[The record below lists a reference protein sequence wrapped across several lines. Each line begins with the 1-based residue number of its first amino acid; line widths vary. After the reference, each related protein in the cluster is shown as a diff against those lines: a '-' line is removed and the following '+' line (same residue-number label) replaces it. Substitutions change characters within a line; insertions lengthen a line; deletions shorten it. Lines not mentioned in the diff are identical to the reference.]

1 MELSNYLQS
10 HFPGLKLMP
19 SIYQQWNIGIPFTFA
34 KEIYQFNEQGQLNM
48 DRFELVYEQA
58 TTLFNELF
66 ASEDEVM
73 LVTSMYKM
81 VEKEKRT
88 RKLKVYQSHLKQCKK
103 LYQLQVETM
112 PYPFEAEDADVYQ
125 LKQFSLLCQCRDIQ
139 IESLIK
145 AAAHEDFPLKPRFG
159 GYHVNYPDVFLINL
173 TRDVIFFIYD
183 DRGCEVIAR
192 NVQILRQLYEKYGNW
207 IDEVDRADVV
217 QRLGMEK
224 DVL

>member
-10 HFPGLKLMP
+10 QFPGLKLMP

-34 KEIYQFNEQGQLNM
+34 EEIYQFNEQGQLNM

-58 TTLFNELF
+58 TTLFKELF

-73 LVTSMYKM
+73 LVTNMYKM
-81 VEKEKRT
+81 AKKEKRT
-88 RKLKVYQSHLKQCKK
+88 RKLKVYQSHLKQRKK

-112 PYPFEAEDADVYQ
+112 PYPFEVEDAGAYQ
-125 LKQFSLLCQCRDIQ
+125 LQQFSLLCQCRDVQ
-139 IESLIK
+139 IDSLIK

-159 GYHVNYPDVFLINL
+159 GYHINYPDVFFINL

-217 QRLGMEK
+217 RRLGY
-224 DVL
+224 

>member
-10 HFPGLKLMP
+10 QFPGLKLMP

-34 KEIYQFNEQGQLNM
+34 EEIYQFNEQGQLNM
-48 DRFELVYEQA
+48 NRFELVYEQA
-58 TTLFNELF
+58 TTLFKELF

-73 LVTSMYKM
+73 LVTKMYKM
-81 VEKEKRT
+81 AEKEKRT
-88 RKLKVYQSHLKQCKK
+88 RKLKVYQSHLKQRKK

-112 PYPFEAEDADVYQ
+112 PYPFEVEDAGAYQ
-125 LKQFSLLCQCRDIQ
+125 LQQFSLLCQCRDVQ
-139 IESLIK
+139 IDSLIK

-159 GYHVNYPDVFLINL
+159 GYHVNYPDVFFINL

-217 QRLGMEK
+217 RRLGY
-224 DVL
+224 

>member
-10 HFPGLKLMP
+10 QFPGLKLMP
-19 SIYQQWNIGIPFTFA
+19 SIYQQWHIGIPFTFA
-34 KEIYQFNEQGQLNM
+34 EEIYQFNEQGQLNM

-58 TTLFNELF
+58 TTLFKELF

-73 LVTSMYKM
+73 LVTNMYKM
-81 VEKEKRT
+81 AKKEKRT
-88 RKLKVYQSHLKQCKK
+88 RKLKVYQSHLKQRKK

-112 PYPFEAEDADVYQ
+112 PYPFEAEDAGAYQ
-125 LKQFSLLCQCRDIQ
+125 LQQFSLLCQCRDIQ
-139 IESLIK
+139 IDSLIK

-159 GYHVNYPDVFLINL
+159 GYHINYPDVFFINL

-217 QRLGMEK
+217 RRLGY
-224 DVL
+224 